1 MLHVA
6 TSAATAGGQHGNEMH
21 PPQARSFPAPTPFG
35 TLIIIPIELRLKIY
49 RLLIERGQSA
59 VLRTSR
65 ATNEEAFDKS
75 CEHAV
80 CRLAFNCYLPFDICP
95 SRVPWGI
102 IQNLELRVQTVKYH
116 DTSCIGYLNTW
127 LPRFSASMTN
137 LKTCK
142 IRLDF
147 GPAYHYEPEIITA
160 IKTLVA
166 LQKMTLAIAVN
177 ADQDA
182 HNDDGLHGSIIA
194 GSGP

>member
-6 TSAATAGGQHGNEMH
+6 TSVSIAGGEHGNAMYQ
-21 PPQARSFPAPTPFG
+21 PQVRSFPTPTPFG

-49 RLLIERGQSA
+49 RPLIERGQLA

-65 ATNEEAFDKS
+65 AINEEAFDK
-75 CEHAV
+75 
-80 CRLAFNCYLPFDICP
+80 F
-95 SRVPWGI
+95 
-102 IQNLELRVQTVKYH
+102 RVQTVKYH

-127 LPRFSASMTN
+127 LPHFSASMTN

-147 GPAYHYEPEIITA
+147 GPANHYEPEIITA

-166 LQKMTLAIAVN
+166 LQKMTLAISVD
-177 ADQDA
+177 ADPDA
-182 HNDDGLHGSIIA
+182 HSDDGLHGSIIA
-194 GSGP
+194 GSGPRYVPRHAL